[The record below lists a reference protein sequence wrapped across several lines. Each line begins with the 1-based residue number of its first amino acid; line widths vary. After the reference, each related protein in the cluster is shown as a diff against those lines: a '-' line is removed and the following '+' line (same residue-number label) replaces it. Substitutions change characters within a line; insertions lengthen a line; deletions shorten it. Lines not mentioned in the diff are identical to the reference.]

1 VAGGPQEA
9 QRPANA
15 PRSSAGRL
23 LTLFPWLSILV
34 VAAVSSYFL
43 EAPER
48 YFALGIA
55 AGALAGAA
63 FAWSHLRRTVRS
75 LRRWMD
81 KRESDLNTW
90 ADDRAAAV
98 CRQFAWA
105 VDELVAM
112 RAELRRVDALRIE
125 AEELAAKADGKTR
138 RNTEELLVARQ
149 KIFELGAAE
158 SQVFGEKA
166 RESEAALQSAQNALR
181 EEERRRKDTERR
193 MRVAEHRVSEL
204 TQALRVVASTVASG
218 TSTEALAS
226 RQAGSTPVSFD
237 WTLEYDGTAHSLR
250 LRCTDAD
257 IQATKVR
264 ILDASGQPVAEASGP
279 ARRARTASGRA
290 RSTSLVLR
298 VPRSVAAAA
307 ESGDWS
313 AFRLEAQVDDVW
325 RGAVLVDRTA
335 PVLEAQ
341 RADAAK
347 RPAPMRIVS

>member
-1 VAGGPQEA
+1 
-9 QRPANA
+9 
-15 PRSSAGRL
+15 
-23 LTLFPWLSILV
+23 
-34 VAAVSSYFL
+34 
-43 EAPER
+43 
-48 YFALGIA
+48 
-55 AGALAGAA
+55 
-63 FAWSHLRRTVRS
+63 
-75 LRRWMD
+75 
-81 KRESDLNTW
+81 
-90 ADDRAAAV
+90 
-98 CRQFAWA
+98 

-125 AEELAAKADGKTR
+125 AEELAGAADDKTR

-158 SQVFGEKA
+158 SQVFGERA
-166 RESEAALQSAQNALR
+166 RESEAVLQAAQNALR
-181 EEERRRKDTERR
+181 EEERKRKDTERR
-193 MRVAEHRVSEL
+193 MRAAEHRVSEL

-218 TSTEALAS
+218 AASEALAS
-226 RQAGSTPVSFD
+226 RQAGSKPVSFD

-250 LRCTDAD
+250 LRCTDAE
-257 IQATKVR
+257 IQPTKAR
-264 ILDASGQPVAEASGP
+264 ILDAAGQPVAEASGP
-279 ARRARTASGRA
+279 ARRARTAAGRA
-290 RSTSLVLR
+290 RSTPLVLR

-341 RADAAK
+341 RADAVK